1 MTNIRNNV
9 LEFHKA
15 MNCPTLSVPQIPPEK
30 RVRLRLRLI
39 AEEFVELLEATYNSS
54 ILIDSVKGLLNF
66 IVDTAPIEV
75 NMEKFV
81 DSLGDI
87 DYVNEGARLE
97 FGVNG
102 EGIAAEIQAAN
113 MRKVNGPVRPS
124 DGKRLKPPGWTG
136 PDILGELRK
145 QGWIQNHDNKS

>member
-9 LEFHKA
+9 MSFHKA
-15 MNCPTLSVPQIPPEK
+15 MDIPIAFIPQVPPEK

-39 AEEFVELLEATYNSS
+39 AEEFIELLEATYNSP
-54 ILIDSVKGLLNF
+54 ILITSVKGILNF
-66 IVDTAPIEV
+66 IVDMAPIEV
-75 NMEKFV
+75 NMEKFA

-97 FGVNG
+97 FGING

-113 MRKVNGPVRPS
+113 MRKINGPIRPE
-124 DGKRLKPPGWTG
+124 DGKRLKPPGWVG
-136 PDILGELRK
+136 PDIEGELRR
-145 QGWIQNHDNKS
+145 QGWTA

>member
-9 LEFHKA
+9 KAFHQA
-15 MNCPTLSVPQIPPEK
+15 MDIPVLLTPQIPPDK

-39 AEEFVELLEATYNSS
+39 AEEFVELLEATFNSP
-54 ILIDSVKGLLNF
+54 ILISSVKNILNF
-66 IVDTAPIEV
+66 IVDFSPIDI
-75 NMEKFV
+75 NMEKFA

-97 FGVNG
+97 FGING

-113 MRKVNGPVRPS
+113 MRKIGGPIRPE
-124 DGKRLKPPGWTG
+124 DGKRLKPPGWVG
-136 PDILGELRK
+136 PDILGELKR
-145 QGWIQNHDNKS
+145 QGF

>member
-9 LEFHKA
+9 KAFHEA
-15 MNCPTLSVPQIPPEK
+15 MDIPILNKPQVPSEN

-39 AEEFVELLEATYNSS
+39 AEEFVELLEATYNIPSLLLLS
-54 ILIDSVKGLLNF
+54 IKFILNL
-66 IVDTAPIEV
+66 IVDSCEIDV
-75 NMEKFV
+75 NMEKFA

-97 FGVNG
+97 FGING

-113 MRKVNGPVRPS
+113 MRKIGGPIRPE
-124 DGKRLKPPGWTG
+124 DGKRLKPPGWVG
-136 PDILGELRK
+136 PDILGELKR
-145 QGWIQNHDNKS
+145 QGFEE

>member
-9 LEFHKA
+9 RDFHVA
-15 MNCPTLSVPQIPPEK
+15 MNVPIATTPHIPADK

-39 AEEFVELLEATYNSS
+39 AEEFVELLEATYNSPV
-54 ILIDSVKGLLNF
+54 LINSVKGILNF
-66 IVDTAPIEV
+66 IVDFGEIEV
-75 NMEKFV
+75 NMEKFA

-113 MRKVNGPVRPS
+113 MRKVGGPVRPE
-124 DGKRLKPPGWTG
+124 DGKRLKPPGWVG
-136 PDILGELRK
+136 PDILGELKR
-145 QGWIQNHDNKS
+145 QGWASNDNNKP

>member
-9 LEFHKA
+9 KEFHES
-15 MNCPTLSVPQIPPEK
+15 MNVPVATIPHIPQDK

-39 AEEFVELLEATYNSS
+39 AEEFVELLEASFNCP
-54 ILIDSVKGLLNF
+54 ILINSVKGILNF
-66 IVDTAPIEV
+66 IVDFAPIDI

-113 MRKVNGPVRPS
+113 MRKVGGPVRPE
-124 DGKRLKPPGWTG
+124 DGKRLKPPGWVG
-136 PDILGELRK
+136 PDIIGELKR
-145 QGWIQNHDNKS
+145 QGWKENDNIKS

>member
-1 MTNIRNNV
+1 MTNIRKNV
-9 LEFHKA
+9 MDFHTA
-15 MNCPTLSVPQIPPEK
+15 MEVPILYKPQIPPEK

-39 AEEFVELLEATYNSS
+39 AEEFVELLEACFNSK
-54 ILIDSVKGLLNF
+54 ILISSVKGILNF
-66 IVDTAPIEV
+66 IVDFAPIEI

-113 MRKVNGPVRPS
+113 MRKVGGPIRPE
-124 DGKRLKPPGWTG
+124 DGKRLKPPGWVG
-136 PDILGELRK
+136 PDIEGELKK
-145 QGWIQNHDNKS
+145 QGWEG

>member
-9 LEFHKA
+9 KAFHEA
-15 MNCPTLSVPQIPPEK
+15 MDVPVLDKPQVPAEK

-39 AEEFVELLEATYNSS
+39 AEEFVELLEASFNSK
-54 ILIDSVKGLLNF
+54 ILISSVKGILNF
-66 IVDTAPIEV
+66 IVNNSEIDI
-75 NMEKFV
+75 NMEKFA

-97 FGVNG
+97 FGING

-113 MRKVNGPVRPS
+113 MRKVGGPIRPE
-124 DGKRLKPPGWTG
+124 DGKRLKPAGWVG
-136 PDILGELRK
+136 PDILGELIK
-145 QGWIQNHDNKS
+145 QGFVVNDTQS